1 MIKIVHIADVHL
13 ENFDHGQLPIFKA
26 RLEDNRYKTFDDAV
40 EMAISK
46 RADLFVIAGDLFD
59 GEKITLKAVM
69 FLNDGLK
76 KLIDGGVRPVI
87 VMGNHDPM
95 NFYDQWDIQLPDE
108 CIVFGPEPERI
119 ILTSADGEKFTING
133 CSHEEAGIIDNRGS
147 RYPQASP
154 KIVNIGVLHGSVSQW
169 VDDED
174 PYMPCSV
181 SELQSKQ
188 YHLWC
193 LGHIHK
199 RKEIREINGFYPGS
213 LIGNKLGEDGPKGA
227 YYYELNRGHLSY
239 EFIPLSEVMF
249 EKIEVVMDLESDR
262 HSIDELLMHLYK
274 KMEAVRKKAEID
286 TGVESL
292 KLVID
297 LSIEGR
303 SNLFYRLNDSSALK
317 YIEEHLEERPW
328 VEKVF
333 INTKELLPDVDMSMV
348 AQSGSFPGFCM
359 ELLKNADFAKG
370 VLEQIDSQSLAARRL
385 FSDIEEERNYR
396 SALLEHIDKD
406 VIRHLLREEEAR

>member
-13 ENFDHGQLPIFKA
+13 ENFDHGPLPTFKA
-26 RLEDNRYKTFDDAV
+26 RLEDNRYKTF
-40 EMAISK
+40 EGAIDLAINK

-76 KLIDGGVRPVI
+76 KLIDFGVRPVI

-119 ILTSADGEKFTING
+119 ILTSSDGEKFTING
-133 CSHEEAGIIDNRGS
+133 CSHEEAGIIDNRGA

-154 KIVNIGVLHGSVSQW
+154 KIVNIGILHGSVSQW

-181 SELQSKQ
+181 PELLSKQ

-199 RKEIREINGFYPGS
+199 RKEIRELNGFYPGS

-239 EFIPLSEVMF
+239 EFVPLSEVMF

-286 TGVESL
+286 TGVEQL

-317 YIEEHLEERPW
+317 YIEEHLEERSW

-333 INTKELLPDVDMSMV
+333 INTKDLLPDVDMSMV

-359 ELLKNADFAKG
+359 ELLKNADFAKA
-370 VLEQIDSQSLAARRL
+370 VLEQIDSQSLAAKRL
-385 FSDIEEERNYR
+385 FSDIEEERIYR
-396 SALLEHIDKD
+396 NALLEHIDKD

>member
-13 ENFDHGQLPIFKA
+13 ENFDHGQLPTFKA
-26 RLEDNRYKTFDDAV
+26 RLEDNRYKTFDAAIDL
-40 EMAISK
+40 AISK
-46 RADLFVIAGDLFD
+46 RADVFVIAGDLFD

-133 CSHEEAGIIDNRGS
+133 CSHEEAGIIDNRGA
-147 RYPQASP
+147 RYPIASP
-154 KIVNIGVLHGSVSQW
+154 KIVNIGVLHGSVCQW

-181 SELQSKQ
+181 TELLSKQ

-199 RKEIREINGFYPGS
+199 RKEIRELNGFYPGS

-239 EFIPLSEVMF
+239 EFIPLSEIMF
-249 EKIEVVMDLESDR
+249 EKIEMVMDLESDR

-286 TGVESL
+286 TGVELL

-303 SNLFYRLNDSSALK
+303 SNLFYRLNDSTALK

-328 VEKVF
+328 VEKIF

-359 ELLKNADFAKG
+359 ELLKNVDFAKG
-370 VLEQIDSQSLAARRL
+370 VLEQIDSQSLAASKL
-385 FSDIEEERNYR
+385 FSDIEEEQTYR